1 MAFFDQKKL
10 AGEAQAAKQARDS
23 AQAAKEQEKRNYAA
37 FVKALTPQLDQA
49 LAEFPQAAKQV
60 GLRLAKED
68 QSYFHLRRS
77 GWGIGTFWER
87 LDGTGL
93 RSDRELYVAPNGSI
107 YMRTRSG
114 SYLSDEMEKIDRKRA
129 YKIMLDAFWER
140 AKEPAPGTYDPKK
153 IVETHFYGILGIK

>member
-1 MAFFDQKKL
+1 MSFFDQKKL
-10 AGEAQAAKQARDS
+10 AGQAQAAKQARDS

-49 LAEFPQAAKQV
+49 LAEFPQAAKQM
-60 GLRLAKED
+60 GRPLAKEELN
-68 QSYFHLRRS
+68 YFHLRRS
-77 GWGIGTFWER
+77 GWSIGTFWER

-93 RSDRELYVAPNGSI
+93 RSDRQLYVAPSGAI

-114 SYLSDEMEKIDRKRA
+114 SYLSDEMERVDRKRA

-140 AKEPAPGTYDPKK
+140 AKGPAPGTYDPKK